1 MELTGATVS
10 GSSLSDMESL
20 LTGAEVS
27 SDTSSAITMITE
39 LTGHEVMDES
49 SDESLNRCLTGA
61 IEDSDMSPEI
71 ELTGASGLSDESDQ
85 LSTIEVTKT
94 RKGRRGGRGS
104 SDVPELTGATGLSDT
119 SDLSLTTLLT
129 GASGFSDE
137 SDPSL
142 ITELTGATGL
152 SDEDSITL
160 LTGAT
165 GLSDDESYTL
175 LTGATGLSDDESY
188 TLLTGATGLSDTSDM
203 SLTTL
208 LTGTTDLSDISL
220 TTELT
225 GASGLSDSED
235 LSLTTLLTGTTGL
248 SDEDYDLL
256 TGADI
261 DDITSDVSNITLATT
276 DVSSVSSATSRA
288 TTDAPEITKTTP
300 ALRPSE
306 TSGASGAADSLGP
319 VTVVEPEHKASNSR
333 LTRAE
338 RRARRRARRK
348 AASMTSQDEPH
359 KLGLPKKVSK
369 RRRRRKSRSRSRSRG
384 KSRSDKEVR
393 KVNPRSGN
401 VRNQG
406 PLHKPITLTLRPS
419 PINVVTK
426 DATGEAASTNQT
438 QGTSVASGITMTTTD
453 VEPVTINTNASN
465 THNVSMVTSGHAQFE
480 LQVGHVSSFGGGNVD
495 TENQKSTNS
504 EGKRDKQ
511 ERNLRVQSSPDFKV
525 TKAMSRPFV
534 NDTEVNMEESDRDRH
549 VESRAGK
556 SRPSSRRSGTSNC
569 SEYQKCRDPRQE
581 VEQSDGRKSTGS
593 LKSNACAPVDPMMHH
608 SGSSRRPESARAPGK
623 SKSNAV
629 SGRGSRSRQS
639 TDEKDVFL
647 TDSESRRSGYLV
659 GGCPEEDMFSGR
671 RQIPISSVMSRNSDS
686 HSPKV
691 NDLRSKSETSGKIR
705 SRPRSSAVIRSISRA
720 ETGNLVSNPQIHS
733 ETSTRNR
740 SRYGACAVLFNKK
753 ENAEHARQPKFEPRP
768 SIVVKILEEI
778 ARRKNN
784 NRIDSG
790 ASGKKTSGSRTE
802 SRTSRRNRSGSRT
815 QSRTSETRS
824 PTQIATQ
831 QDRQT
836 PDSKAPGK
844 TRSGSRSASGT
855 VGNLSL
861 NSKLKR
867 DHGNVKDLRKF
878 FETRINLLA
887 PTTAT
892 TATATK
898 QNAHVKLGPNG
909 NGNNMATD
917 RSTSGTT
924 LSGTSSLPDGAG
936 RSNVQRMR
944 RRYDRF

>member
-10 GSSLSDMESL
+10 GSSVSDMESL

-27 SDTSSAITMITE
+27 SDTSSAITMTTE

-49 SDESLNRCLTGA
+49 SDESLNRRLTGA

-94 RKGRRGGRGS
+94 RKGRRGGLGS
-104 SDVPELTGATGLSDT
+104 SHVPQLTGATGLSDT
-119 SDLSLTTLLT
+119 SDMSLTTLLT

-152 SDEDSITL
+152 SDEDSFTL

-175 LTGATGLSDDESY
+175 LTGAMGLSDDESY

-235 LSLTTLLTGTTGL
+235 LSLTTLLTGATEL

-256 TGADI
+256 TGADL
-261 DDITSDVSNITLATT
+261 DDVTSDVSNITLATT

-300 ALRPSE
+300 ARRRSE

-384 KSRSDKEVR
+384 KSRSRSDKEVR

-401 VRNQG
+401 VRDRG

-426 DATGEAASTNQT
+426 DTTGEAASTNQT
-438 QGTSVASGITMTTTD
+438 EGTSVASGITMTTTD

-465 THNVSMVTSGHAQFE
+465 THNVSMVTSEHAQFE
-480 LQVGHVSSFGGGNVD
+480 LQVGHVSSFGRGNVD
-495 TENQKSTNS
+495 IENQKSTNS
-504 EGKRDKQ
+504 KGKQDKQ

-534 NDTEVNMEESDRDRH
+534 NDTEVNMEESDRDRY

-569 SEYQKCRDPRQE
+569 SEYQKCRDPGQE

-593 LKSNACAPVDPMMHH
+593 LKSNARAPVDPKMHH
-608 SGSSRRPESARAPGK
+608 SGSSRRPESTRVPGK
-623 SKSNAV
+623 SKSSTV
-629 SGRGSRSRQS
+629 SGR
-639 TDEKDVFL
+639 V
-647 TDSESRRSGYLV
+647 SGQDKV
-659 GGCPEEDMFSGR
+659 QTKRM
-671 RQIPISSVMSRNSDS
+671 SS
-686 HSPKV
+686 
-691 NDLRSKSETSGKIR
+691 
-705 SRPRSSAVIRSISRA
+705 
-720 ETGNLVSNPQIHS
+720 
-733 ETSTRNR
+733 
-740 SRYGACAVLFNKK
+740 
-753 ENAEHARQPKFEPRP
+753 
-768 SIVVKILEEI
+768 
-778 ARRKNN
+778 
-784 NRIDSG
+784 
-790 ASGKKTSGSRTE
+790 
-802 SRTSRRNRSGSRT
+802 
-815 QSRTSETRS
+815 
-824 PTQIATQ
+824 
-831 QDRQT
+831 
-836 PDSKAPGK
+836 
-844 TRSGSRSASGT
+844 
-855 VGNLSL
+855 
-861 NSKLKR
+861 
-867 DHGNVKDLRKF
+867 
-878 FETRINLLA
+878 
-887 PTTAT
+887 
-892 TATATK
+892 
-898 QNAHVKLGPNG
+898 
-909 NGNNMATD
+909 
-917 RSTSGTT
+917 
-924 LSGTSSLPDGAG
+924 
-936 RSNVQRMR
+936 
-944 RRYDRF
+944 